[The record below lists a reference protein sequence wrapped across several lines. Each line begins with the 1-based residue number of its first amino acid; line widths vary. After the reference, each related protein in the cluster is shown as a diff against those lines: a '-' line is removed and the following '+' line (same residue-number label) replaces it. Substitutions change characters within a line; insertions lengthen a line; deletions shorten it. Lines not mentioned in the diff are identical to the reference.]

1 MCNDSDSANASE
13 LEDEDAESVWFAN
26 QLSDD
31 ACASHALLNVL
42 LNCPHVDLGEELR
55 EMQAVTAEMP
65 PVMRGLAVSSSQVIR
80 DAHNSLA
87 RPADLRG
94 ALQAIAHSTLEADK
108 ARAKAA
114 KGPPTKKRKTTGSPS
129 KAKKADTDVQ
139 TQEQYH
145 FIGYVPAHGKVWEL
159 DGLQRSAIEV
169 GELNPQARPGD
180 WMNVVRPA
188 LRMKMHAYMDSEN
201 DHVQYNL
208 LAIVDEKYLSTSD
221 ELEMRKRE
229 RHAIERRLQEAYPE
243 GWSDKVNPVLL
254 ESASEA
260 FTTSLRPSTDGRP
273 FAPDFGAR
281 KMDGDLEILDM
292 PVRKLPDAW
301 NACVEAALSAK
312 VAVEEE
318 ISKARDVQTDHIKR
332 TFDYEPFIT
341 QFIACMQDEGLMD
354 AALGKGSTK
363 DINKATEVVAK
374 APAKRGRKP
383 KPKT

>member
-1 MCNDSDSANASE
+1 MSQTQVLNIRRLSQEEAEAKTGVFTTLLQKFGVKGLEVTEIYDIEPWATDHLKPHGLIFCYMCNDSDSANASE

-65 PVMRGLAVSSSQVIR
+65 PVVSRHLLRALVWVRQCLECLVTRRVDEGTGRVKLAGHTGCTQFSGKVRALLHPISTTHPVR
-80 DAHNSLA
+80 R

-243 GWSDKVNPVLL
+243 GWSDKVSDVVL
-254 ESASEA
+254 
-260 FTTSLRPSTDGRP
+260 
-273 FAPDFGAR
+273 
-281 KMDGDLEILDM
+281 
-292 PVRKLPDAW
+292 
-301 NACVEAALSAK
+301 AA
-312 VAVEEE
+312 VA
-318 ISKARDVQTDHIKR
+318 
-332 TFDYEPFIT
+332 T
-341 QFIACMQDEGLMD
+341 QG
-354 AALGKGSTK
+354 
-363 DINKATEVVAK
+363 
-374 APAKRGRKP
+374 
-383 KPKT
+383 

>member
-1 MCNDSDSANASE
+1 MTRARSSAVLSQSLSQTQVLNIRRLSQEEAEAKTGVFTTLLQKFGVKGLEVTEIYDIEPWATDHLKPHGLIFCYMCNDSDSANASE

-65 PVMRGLAVSSSQVIR
+65 PVVSRHLLRALVWVRQCLECLVTRRVDEGTGRVKLAGHTGCTQFSGKVRALLHPISTTHPVR
-80 DAHNSLA
+80 R

-243 GWSDKVNPVLL
+243 GWSDKVSDVVL
-254 ESASEA
+254 
-260 FTTSLRPSTDGRP
+260 
-273 FAPDFGAR
+273 
-281 KMDGDLEILDM
+281 
-292 PVRKLPDAW
+292 
-301 NACVEAALSAK
+301 AA
-312 VAVEEE
+312 VA
-318 ISKARDVQTDHIKR
+318 
-332 TFDYEPFIT
+332 T
-341 QFIACMQDEGLMD
+341 QG
-354 AALGKGSTK
+354 
-363 DINKATEVVAK
+363 
-374 APAKRGRKP
+374 
-383 KPKT
+383 